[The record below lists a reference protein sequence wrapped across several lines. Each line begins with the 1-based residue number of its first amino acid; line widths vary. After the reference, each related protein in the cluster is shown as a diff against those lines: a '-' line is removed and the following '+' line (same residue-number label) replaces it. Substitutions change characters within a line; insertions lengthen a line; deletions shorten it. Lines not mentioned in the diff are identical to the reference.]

1 MAKEEISYDRYWELT
16 LKPQEDLTLEETQEM
31 CIGERKTVTYKEM
44 TAILESVL
52 GQFSLQLE
60 NLILVQDLKILL
72 LKDAISSVLSGMDV
86 VELNN
91 KFAELAKLEEN
102 INE

>member
-16 LKPQEDLTLEETQEM
+16 LKEDLTLEETQEM

-60 NLILVQDLKILL
+60 NLILVQDLKILS
-72 LKDAISSVLSGMDV
+72 LKDAISSVLSDEDV
-86 VELNN
+86 VELNK

>member
-1 MAKEEISYDRYWELT
+1 MGKEEISYDRYWELT
-16 LKPQEDLTLEETQEM
+16 LKEDLTLEETQEM

-72 LKDAISSVLSGMDV
+72 LKDAISSVLSDEDV

>member
-1 MAKEEISYDRYWELT
+1 MGKEEISYDRYWELT
-16 LKPQEDLTLEETQEM
+16 LKEDLTLEETQEM

-60 NLILVQDLKILL
+60 NLILVQDLKILS
-72 LKDAISSVLSGMDV
+72 LKDAVSSVLSDEDV

>member
-1 MAKEEISYDRYWELT
+1 MGKEEISYDRYWELT
-16 LKPQEDLTLEETQEM
+16 LKEDLTLEETQEM

-60 NLILVQDLKILL
+60 NLILVQDLKTLS
-72 LKDAISSVLSGMDV
+72 LKDAVSSVLSDEDV

>member
-1 MAKEEISYDRYWELT
+1 MGKEEISYDRYWELT
-16 LKPQEDLTLEETQEM
+16 LKEDLTLEETQEM

-60 NLILVQDLKILL
+60 NLILVQDLKILS
-72 LKDAISSVLSGMDV
+72 LKDAISSVLSDEDV

>member
-1 MAKEEISYDRYWELT
+1 MGKEEISYDRYWELT
-16 LKPQEDLTLEETQEM
+16 LKEDLTLEETQEM

-72 LKDAISSVLSGMDV
+72 LKDAISSVLSDENV

>member
-1 MAKEEISYDRYWELT
+1 MSKEEISYDRYWELT
-16 LKPQEDLTLEETQEM
+16 LKEDLTLEETQEM

-52 GQFSLQLE
+52 SQFSLQVE
-60 NLILVQDLKILL
+60 NLILVQDLKTLS
-72 LKDAISSVLSGMDV
+72 LKDAISSVLSDKDV

>member
-1 MAKEEISYDRYWELT
+1 MIKEEISYDRYWELT
-16 LKPQEDLTLEETQEM
+16 LKEDLTLEETQEM
-31 CIGERKTVTYKEM
+31 CTGERKTVTYKEM

-52 GQFSLQLE
+52 SQFSLQVE
-60 NLILVQDLKILL
+60 NLILVQDLKTLS
-72 LKDAISSVLSGMDV
+72 LKDAISSVLSDKDV

>member
-16 LKPQEDLTLEETQEM
+16 LKEDLTLEETQEM

-72 LKDAISSVLSGMDV
+72 LKDAISSVLSDENV

>member
-1 MAKEEISYDRYWELT
+1 MSKEEISYDRYWELT
-16 LKPQEDLTLEETQEM
+16 LKEDLTLEETQEM

-60 NLILVQDLKILL
+60 NLILVQDLKILS
-72 LKDAISSVLSGMDV
+72 LKDAVSSVLSDEDV

>member
-1 MAKEEISYDRYWELT
+1 MGKEEISYDRYWELT
-16 LKPQEDLTLEETQEM
+16 LKPQEELTLEETQEM

-52 GQFSLQLE
+52 GQFSLQVE
-60 NLILVQDLKILL
+60 QLILAQELQTLL
-72 LKDAISSVLSGMDV
+72 LKDAISSVLSGEDV
-86 VELNN
+86 VELDK
-91 KFAELAKLEEN
+91 KFADLAKLEEN

>member
-1 MAKEEISYDRYWELT
+1 MGKEEISYDRYWELT
-16 LKPQEDLTLEETQEM
+16 LKEDLTLEETQEM